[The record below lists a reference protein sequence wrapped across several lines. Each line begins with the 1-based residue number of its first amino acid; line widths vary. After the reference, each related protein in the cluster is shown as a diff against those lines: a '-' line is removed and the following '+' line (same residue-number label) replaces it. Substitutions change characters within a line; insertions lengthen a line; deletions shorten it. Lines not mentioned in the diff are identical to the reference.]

1 MRVLITTILFS
12 FSHLLY
18 AQHSDHD
25 HHDHEEGEE
34 HHDHLHTDEIG
45 ISLAPTYYIQEG
57 SLALGVHGHYV
68 HRMGSSRFGLG
79 VGFEAVFD
87 DHKHRTLGA
96 VFQYSPGLATQ
107 IALSPGIV
115 QETHIEEGHS
125 EKEYHWA
132 LHLEIVRE
140 FNVGKIDLGPFF
152 EFALEEEG
160 QHIGLGIHIGLPF

>member
-1 MRVLITTILFS
+1 MFSLSHILI
-12 FSHLLY
+12 
-18 AQHSDHD
+18 AQHDDHNL
-25 HHDHEEGEE
+25 HDHEEGEKN
-34 HHDHLHTDEIG
+34 HDHLHTNEIG

-57 SLALGVHGHYV
+57 SMAFGAHGHYV
-68 HRMGSSRFGLG
+68 HRMGTSRFGLG
-79 VGFEAVFD
+79 IGFEAVFD

-96 VFQYSPGLATQ
+96 VFQWSPGLATH
-107 IALSPGIV
+107 IAISPGVV
-115 QETHIEEGHS
+115 QETHVEAGQA

-140 FNVGKIDLGPFF
+140 FNVGKIDIGPFF